1 MCRRDVET
9 ASSTPSPPDEAAVI
23 RRLDKRQSV
32 IHRPD
37 LDDVHH
43 LIVRSMDIMMEVNDA
58 VSPTIL

>member
-1 MCRRDVET
+1 MLKP
-9 ASSTPSPPDEAAVI
+9 ASSTPSPPDQAAVI
-23 RRLDKRQSV
+23 LRLDKRQSV

-58 VSPTIL
+58 VSPTTL